1 MRRASGIFDKSYIQ
15 DMTIFRTKY
24 YSAGLAILIL
34 FFFILP
40 VFVKDFWLAFIS
52 STAITVIALQG
63 LNILSGYCGQI
74 SIGHTAFMAVGAYSS
89 TILAAQFGLPVG
101 LCMPFGGLGAALI
114 GLLFGLPS
122 LRVKGY
128 YLALTTIAAQYLI
141 IYVIKTPFPEIT
153 GGAIALHV
161 PTLKIGSF
169 EFQTETHFYYF
180 VIGMLLLMT
189 FFAKS
194 LMRGHVGRAFVAIRD
209 NDIASEAMGISLY
222 KYKLLAFFIGCFYAG
237 IAGSVWA
244 VYSRVISPD
253 DFTFM
258 GSIWYIGMLI
268 IGGAGSTLGPFFGA
282 VFISG
287 LREICVIVG
296 PYISSM
302 IPQIGAQ
309 ISASLVEMTFGV
321 TIILFLVFEPR
332 GLSHRWEILK
342 ESYRLWPFSY

>member
-1 MRRASGIFDKSYIQ
+1 MRRASGIFDTSYIQ

-128 YLALTTIAAQYLI
+128 YLALTTIAAHYLI

-161 PTLKIGSF
+161 PALKIGSF
-169 EFQTETHFYYF
+169 EFRTETHFYYF
-180 VIGMLLLMT
+180 VMAMLLLMT

-194 LMRGHVGRAFVAIRD
+194 LMRGHIGRAFVAIRD

-222 KYKLLAFFIGCFYAG
+222 KYKLMAFFIGCFYAG
-237 IAGSVWA
+237 IAGSIWA
-244 VYSRVISPD
+244 AYSRVISPD

-282 VFISG
+282 VFISA

-296 PYISSM
+296 PYISFM

>member
-1 MRRASGIFDKSYIQ
+1 MRRASGIFDTSYIQ

-222 KYKLLAFFIGCFYAG
+222 KHKLLAFFIGCFYAG

>member
-1 MRRASGIFDKSYIQ
+1 MRRASGVFDTSYIQ
-15 DMTIFRTKY
+15 DMTIFRTGY
-24 YSAGLAILIL
+24 YSFGMVLLIL
-34 FFFILP
+34 FFLILP
-40 VFVKDFWLAFIS
+40 AFVKDFWLAFIS

-89 TILAAQFGLPVG
+89 TIVAAQFGVPLG
-101 LCMPFGGLGAALI
+101 LCIPLGGLATAFV

-153 GGAIALHV
+153 GGAIALNV
-161 PTLKIGSF
+161 PALRIGKF

-180 VIGMLLLMT
+180 VLAMLMLMT
-189 FFAKS
+189 FFAKN
-194 LMRGHVGRAFVAIRD
+194 LMRGHLGRTFVAIRD

-222 KYKLLAFFIGCFYAG
+222 KYKLVAFFIGCFYAG
-237 IAGSVWA
+237 VAGSLWA
-244 VYSRVISPD
+244 GYSRVISPD
-253 DFTFM
+253 DFTLM

-268 IGGAGSTLGPFFGA
+268 IGGVGATLGPFFGA
-282 VFISG
+282 IFIG
-287 LREICVIVG
+287 ALREICVIVG
-296 PYISSM
+296 PYISSLF
-302 IPQIGAQ
+302 PQIGAQ
-309 ISASLVEMTFGV
+309 ISASLVEMTFGAA
-321 TIILFLVFEPR
+321 IILFLVFEPR
-332 GLSHRWEILK
+332 GISHRWEILK

>member
-1 MRRASGIFDKSYIQ
+1 MRRASGIFDTSYIQ
-15 DMTIFRTKY
+15 DMAIFRTKY

-101 LCMPFGGLGAALI
+101 LSMPFGGLGAALI

-180 VIGMLLLMT
+180 VIAMLLLMT

-194 LMRGHVGRAFVAIRD
+194 LMRGHIGRAFVAIRD

-309 ISASLVEMTFGV
+309 ISASLVEMTFGI
-321 TIILFLVFEPR
+321 TIVLFLVFEPR

>member
-1 MRRASGIFDKSYIQ
+1 MRRASGIFDTSYIQ

-24 YSAGLAILIL
+24 YSAGMVLLIL
-34 FFFILP
+34 FFLILP
-40 VFVKDFWLAFIS
+40 FFVRDFWLAFIS
-52 STAITVIALQG
+52 STAVTVIALQG

-89 TILAAQFGLPVG
+89 TILAAQFGVPLV
-101 LCMPFGGLGAALI
+101 LCLPFGGLGAAFI

-141 IYVIKTPFPEIT
+141 IYVIKTPFPEVT
-153 GGAIALHV
+153 GGAIALNV
-161 PTLKIGSF
+161 PALKIGNF
-169 EFQTETHFYYF
+169 EFQTERHFYYF
-180 VIGMLLLMT
+180 VLVMLTLMT

-209 NDIASEAMGISLY
+209 NDIASEAMGINLY
-222 KYKLLAFFIGCFYAG
+222 QYKLLAFFIGCFYAG
-237 IAGSVWA
+237 IAGALWA
-244 VYSRVISPD
+244 AYSRVISPD
-253 DFTFM
+253 DFTLM

-268 IGGAGSTLGPFFGA
+268 IGGVGGTLGPFSGA
-282 VFISG
+282 LFIG
-287 LREICVIVG
+287 ALREICVIVG

-309 ISASLVEMTFGV
+309 ISASLVEMTFGI

-332 GLSHRWEILK
+332 GISHRWEIMK